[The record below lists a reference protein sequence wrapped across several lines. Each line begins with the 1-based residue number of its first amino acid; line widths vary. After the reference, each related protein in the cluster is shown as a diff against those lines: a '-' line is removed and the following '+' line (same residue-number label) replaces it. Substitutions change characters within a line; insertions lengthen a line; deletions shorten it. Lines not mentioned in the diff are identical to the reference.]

1 MRRCEEKTT
10 TIATDATL
18 ETEMVVT
25 SKGVGDTRR
34 ETTRSLTAGVEVAGM
49 ITGLIGTTIV
59 MTVARTVARTVVTI
73 DVRTIE
79 EDPQKM
85 ITTPSAIDQS
95 SARSSTKGESTAHVT
110 RRARVLLGV
119 ATMATETVREILRD
133 QVSTHDLRP
142 VLTVSIRAEEGMI
155 EVAGEAGTSV
165 VVVVVEMV
173 EIVVGEGVEEA
184 AMTVAVIGVVSVGA
198 VVASAGDHVAAMVEA
213 ARLLCKKKPT
223 RLRSARTCSS

>member
-59 MTVARTVARTVVTI
+59 MTVARTVVTI
-73 DVRTIE
+73 VVRTTE
-79 EDPQKM
+79 EDPQKT

-133 QVSTHDLRP
+133 QVSTHDPRP
-142 VLTVSIRAEEGMI
+142 VLTVSIRAEEGTT